1 MSVVVDLFS
10 RERDPQEEAADP
22 TLSVF
27 VTANAGSGKTKTL
40 IDRVARLLLA
50 KAKPETILCVT
61 YTKAAASEMQR
72 RLYDTLGGWSVASDA
87 KLREDL
93 GTLRSR
99 APGSFDRQDLSEAR
113 SLFAA
118 ALETPGGL
126 KIQTIHAFCEKV
138 LKRFP
143 LEAGVP
149 PGFRVMDEPA
159 AAAVAA
165 AARRNVAH
173 HVLNVPGPLADA
185 YGRLAVSLD
194 FRRFQAMF
202 AEFEARRGALAA
214 FFDREGGKAGA
225 IDWVWRAVDTP
236 PGTDPEALAAAAM
249 DRLDRAT
256 YRAAAE
262 ALRPGGVTDARR
274 AADLAELAAAE
285 HPSFD
290 DACALFFTKEGEPA
304 KWIGSSKRLRD
315 AGDVQ
320 VLLLAEQSRLDTVR
334 ERMRAALVG
343 RDSVDALEL
352 AYAYLQAYQ
361 IEKDAS
367 GALDFADL
375 VEKTA
380 ALLKDD
386 AAAWVL
392 YKLDGGID
400 HILLDEAQDTA
411 PEQWDII
418 DALTDDFFS
427 GHGRREIQRLE
438 RGVFVVGDRKQS
450 IYSFQGARPE
460 LLADKY
466 VEYRDR
472 GAGAGHRVK
481 RIDLLKSWRS
491 TPQVLGF
498 VDAVFTP
505 AHLIEAVQPG
515 DPVAHEVAAPR
526 LAHAGCVD
534 VWDMEVD
541 RKGQDRGAWE
551 LPLDIEAEDSANKKL
566 ARRIAAEIKGLID
579 RGEGVHHEK
588 PPHALRPATPGDVL
602 ILVRRRG
609 ALFEEVLRALK
620 HAGLPVAGADRLS
633 LSTHIIFDDLLALA
647 RFALFPGDDLTLAA
661 LLKSPFCGLDDD
673 SLYALAHG
681 RDGRLW
687 STLRRRADERPE
699 WAQAAAFLRLAI
711 DTARTARPFE
721 FYVRTIEHV
730 GLDGRSMRQRL
741 LTRLGAEAKDA
752 LDEFQNQAR

>member
-1 MSVVVDLFS
+1 MTVVVDLFS

-50 KAKPETILCVT
+50 KARPETILCVT

-72 RLYDTLGGWSVASDA
+72 RLYERLGGWSVASDVE
-87 KLREDL
+87 LREAL
-93 GTLRSR
+93 GKLRSR
-99 APGSFDRQDLSEAR
+99 APASFDRQDLSEAR

-225 IDWVWRAVDTP
+225 IGWVWRAVDIAP
-236 PGTDPEALAAAAM
+236 DTDPEELAANAVA
-249 DRLDRAT
+249 RLDRAM
-256 YRAAAE
+256 YLRAAE
-262 ALRPGGVTDARR
+262 ALRPGGKTDADR
-274 AADLAELAAAE
+274 AAVLQALADDP
-285 HPSFD
+285 HPSLE
-290 DACALFFTKEGEPA
+290 DAVTLFFTKDDEPR
-304 KWIGSSKRLRD
+304 KWIATAKRLQDEHALR
-315 AGDVQ
+315 AF
-320 VLLLAEQSRLDTVR
+320 LLEEQARLEAVR

-352 AYAYLQAYQ
+352 AYAYLQAYR

-375 VEKTA
+375 VEKTS

-460 LLADKY
+460 LLAEKFLF
-466 VEYRDR
+466 YRDR

-491 TPQVLGF
+491 APEVLGF

-505 AHLIEAVQPG
+505 VHLIEAVQPG
-515 DPVAHEVAAPR
+515 DPVAHEVAPPR
-526 LAHAGCVD
+526 LAHTGCVD

-541 RKGQDRGAWE
+541 RKGQERGAWD

-579 RGEGVHHEK
+579 RGEGVH
-588 PPHALRPATPGDVL
+588 D
-602 ILVRRRG
+602 
-609 ALFEEVLRALK
+609 
-620 HAGLPVAGADRLS
+620 
-633 LSTHIIFDDLLALA
+633 
-647 RFALFPGDDLTLAA
+647 
-661 LLKSPFCGLDDD
+661 
-673 SLYALAHG
+673 
-681 RDGRLW
+681 
-687 STLRRRADERPE
+687 
-699 WAQAAAFLRLAI
+699 
-711 DTARTARPFE
+711 
-721 FYVRTIEHV
+721 
-730 GLDGRSMRQRL
+730 
-741 LTRLGAEAKDA
+741 
-752 LDEFQNQAR
+752 